1 MKIILWVFI
10 LFNAYGFSQNNFF
23 LRPTVNFKT
32 NFSSSDPFV
41 FSDYAFNP
49 SPYFFYNNK
58 QVCLPTGLNLGLSAG
73 YIMPNKR
80 LMFEVGVQ
88 GDESQSGMTLHFV
101 NTNVGNYYYNNSAKS
116 ISGLNFIR
124 YSLQCAVK
132 LKEFKKKS
140 SSYLVLGLD
149 YAHAKNRGGQII
161 SSSLSGALQVD
172 DNVHLSYSNN
182 LTQDNA
188 SNILIHTGIHSIVY
202 LSNKY
207 LFDFGIFYMYGFR
220 SMSSMNTAVN
230 ILGNNGLIKSISY
243 TSVSNG
249 GGLTLQLSRSF
260 KIGVSKRSSKN

>member
-1 MKIILWVFI
+1 MKIIFWLFI
-10 LFNAYGFSQNNFF
+10 LLNTYGFSQNIFF
-23 LRPTVNFKT
+23 LRPNVNFKT
-32 NFSSSDPFV
+32 NFSSADPFL

-49 SPYFFYNNK
+49 SPYFYYNNK

-80 LMFEVGVQ
+80 LIFEVGVQ

-101 NTNVGNYYYNNSAKS
+101 NTNVGTYYYNNSAKS

-140 SSYLVLGLD
+140 SSYFVLGFD

-161 SSSLSGALQVD
+161 TSSLSGASQVD
-172 DNVHLSYSNN
+172 DNVYLSYSNN

-188 SNILIHTGIHSIVY
+188 SNVLIHAGINSTIY

-207 LFDFGIFYMYGFR
+207 LFDLGIFYMYGFR
-220 SMSSMNTAVN
+220 SMSSMNTDVN
-230 ILGNNGLIKSISY
+230 ILNNSGLVKSISY
-243 TSVSNG
+243 TSISNG
-249 GGLTLQLSRSF
+249 GGLTLQLSRSLKF
-260 KIGVSKRSSKN
+260 GVRNRQ